1 MGPLVSTI
9 DDGAGDTSERLAA
22 PTVIIL
28 FNERSGPAQVAEII
42 ANRHSFIE
50 TETWETVDEQDRA
63 AWVLLVTCETAT
75 AEQLFELI
83 GSRLPDYIQAR
94 RFPPSRMVHV
104 RRTGTRIT

>member
-1 MGPLVSTI
+1 MNPLVTTI
-9 DDGAGDTSERLAA
+9 DPGPGDAGSDAVG

-42 ANRHSFIE
+42 SGRHSFIE
-50 TETWETVDEQDRA
+50 TEAWETIDEQERPA
-63 AWVLLVTCETAT
+63 HLLVVTCETAS

-94 RFPPSRMVHV
+94 RFPPSRMDVV
-104 RRTGTRIT
+104 RSTGTRTA